1 MADPTPPPGRD
12 APAPRR
18 PGIPLGRILGVP
30 VLLQP
35 SWLLLAVFVTLG
47 YGDVLQGRLGLT
59 QGAAYVVGFGFVLCL
74 LASVLLHELGH
85 ALAARAQGIGVRGIT
100 LELLG
105 GYTEMDGEA
114 PRPRVELVVSLA
126 GPAVS
131 LALGVAAAAA
141 TAVLSTDT
149 VVGLVVFQLAAA
161 NIVVAAFNVLPG
173 LPLDGGRAL
182 RAAVWALRR
191 DRHAGTF
198 VAGWSGR
205 VVAGATL
212 LGAALLFSGRL
223 LGAFGFAFMMLVAFT
238 LWQGASGA
246 IRLARI
252 GARFPLVDLHR
263 LARPVYQVPTGTPLA
278 EAQRRAAEAGRADGA
293 LGVADSAGRLV
304 ALVHP
309 QVAEAVPAQR
319 RPWIAV
325 DAVARDVGEL
335 GSIPLELRGE
345 AVIRAVQRNPRA
357 EYLITSGDDVV
368 GVLRLSDL
376 AHLLEPGETKTP

>member
-1 MADPTPPPGRD
+1 MADPTPPPRREATG
-12 APAPRR
+12 PRR

-47 YGDVLQGRLGLT
+47 YGEVLQGRLGLAG
-59 QGAAYVVGFGFVLCL
+59 GAAYAVGFGFVLCL

-85 ALAARAQGIGVRGIT
+85 ALAARAHGIGVRGIT

-131 LALGVAAAAA
+131 LALGLGAAAA
-141 TAVLSTDT
+141 TAALSTDT

-182 RAAVWALRR
+182 RAAVWALRG
-191 DRHAGTF
+191 DRHTGTL

-205 VVAGATL
+205 LVAAATL
-212 LGAALLFSGRL
+212 LGAALLFSARL
-223 LGAFGFAFMMLVAFT
+223 LDAFGLAFMLLVAFT
-238 LWQGASGA
+238 LWQGATGA
-246 IRLARI
+246 IRLARVST
-252 GARFPLVDLHR
+252 RFPLVDLHR
-263 LARPVYQVPTGTPLA
+263 LARPVYRVPTGTPLA

-309 QVAEAVPAQR
+309 QAAEAVPAQR

-335 GSIPLELRGE
+335 GSIPVELRGE
-345 AVIRAVQRNPRA
+345 AVIRAVQRDPRA
-357 EYLITSGDDVV
+357 EYLVTSGDDVI
-368 GVLRLSDL
+368 GVLRVSDL
-376 AHLLEPGETKTP
+376 AHLLEPRETKTP